1 VIYLLYFAIG
11 IYVKEQMIEWNKI
24 EFTAKNIEL
33 QDQPVR
39 RNSDMMEAYS
49 QDKTKVDWNQEFMKI
64 RFTRPYLVYKVRK
77 VWVII
82 DKCSQLVFVIISLMI
97 MILATH
103 WQISLSMA
111 IHLTCFVGLCLR
123 VATKLYQNRK
133 KMKKSLSKKAKK
145 GEKYQE

>member
-1 VIYLLYFAIG
+1 
-11 IYVKEQMIEWNKI
+11 
-24 EFTAKNIEL
+24 
-33 QDQPVR
+33 
-39 RNSDMMEAYS
+39 MMEAYS

-103 WQISLSMA
+103 WQISLAMA

-133 KMKKSLSKKAKK
+133 KMKSKNMEKDEEGQGGRRDGARKK
-145 GEKYQE
+145 EKRRQEEEGGRRQRRSWFRRWSWRWQ